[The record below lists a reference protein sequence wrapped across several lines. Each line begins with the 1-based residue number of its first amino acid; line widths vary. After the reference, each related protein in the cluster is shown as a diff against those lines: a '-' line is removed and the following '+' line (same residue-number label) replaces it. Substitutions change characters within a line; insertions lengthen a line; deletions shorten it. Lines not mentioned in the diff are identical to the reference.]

1 MSRNMLLLSGGM
13 DSTALAWG
21 IRPELALTIDY
32 GQQAAGGE
40 LRAASAVCA
49 ALNIR
54 HKSVQVDCRAL
65 GSGDLAGTTPH
76 SAAPVPEWWPFRNQL
91 LITLAAAVALQEGVT
106 RLTVGTVSTDRSHAD
121 GRLEFFEEM
130 GRLLRLQE
138 GGLDVEVPAIK
149 ETSVS
154 LCQSVGIPFEVLA
167 WSHSCHVSEYACG
180 TCRGCLKH
188 RETMRELGY
197 GEY

>member
-1 MSRNMLLLSGGM
+1 MSWNMLLLSGGM
-13 DSTALAWG
+13 DSTALAWD

-32 GQQAAGGE
+32 GQLSAGGE
-40 LRAASAVCA
+40 VRVASGVCA
-49 ALNIR
+49 ALNIGHR
-54 HKSVQVDCRAL
+54 SLRIDCRAL
-65 GSGDLAGTTPH
+65 GSGDLAGEMPH

-91 LITLAAAVALQEGVT
+91 LITLAAAVALQEGFT
-106 RLTVGTVSTDRSHAD
+106 KLTFGSVSTDKSHAD

-138 GGLDVEVPAIK
+138 GGLDVEIPGIN

-154 LCQSVGIPFEVLA
+154 LCRRVGIPFEVLA
-167 WSHSCHVSEYACG
+167 WSHSCHVSDYACG
-180 TCRGCLKH
+180 RCRGCLKH